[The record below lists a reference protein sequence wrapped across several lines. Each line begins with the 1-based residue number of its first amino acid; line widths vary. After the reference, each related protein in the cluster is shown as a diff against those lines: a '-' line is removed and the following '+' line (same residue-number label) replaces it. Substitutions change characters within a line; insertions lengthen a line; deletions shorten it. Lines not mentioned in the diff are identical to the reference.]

1 MTCDERLEKLLN
13 KAGQTIS
20 DLPKGNRNEG
30 AYPGKKVNAMQA
42 VCQFDRML
50 DVSDIGTLN
59 CLDYILHLT
68 DVIDRLEWALDKTV
82 RERDWLKEMNRL
94 QAGCQTC
101 AHHVDGDPLQCE
113 DGKRLC
119 KLGDDDACVSWEY
132 CGVPEDWR
140 ADNGTESDA

>member
-20 DLPKGNRNEG
+20 DLPARYDEY
-30 AYPGKKVNAMQA
+30 AHSLAADRAAQWSKKISWRQY
-42 VCQFDRML
+42 
-50 DVSDIGTLN
+50 T
-59 CLDYILHLT
+59 DYILHLT

-82 RERDWLKEMNRL
+82 RERDWLREMNRL
-94 QAGCQTC
+94 HAGCQTC
-101 AHHVDGDPLQCE
+101 DHHVDGDPLQCE

-119 KLGDDDACVSWEY
+119 QLGDDGACVRWEY
-132 CGVPEDWR
+132 CGIPEDWR

>member
-20 DLPKGNRNEG
+20 DLPKGNRKEG
-30 AYPGKKVNAMQA
+30 AYPGQKVSAMQA

-50 DVSDIGTLN
+50 DVSDFGILN

-68 DVIDRLEWALDKTV
+68 DVIDRMEWALDNVT

-94 QAGCQTC
+94 HAGCQTC
-101 AHHVDGDPLQCE
+101 AHHADGDPLQCA
-113 DGKRLC
+113 DGEHLC
-119 KLGDDDACVSWEY
+119 KLGDDGACVSWEY
-132 CGVPEDWR
+132 SEMPEDWR
-140 ADNGTESDA
+140 TDDV